1 MLRLLSILSLLFF
14 FGCQIQNEDLKFENL
29 ETLATVSD
37 DHDDEVLAAKKK
49 RMCLYLFIKIE
60 TDDPDLLDQTM
71 CVCPSL
77 PAGTCYSTGDLGWP
91 FAEMIA
97 IPISDPCLGFEE
109 GDHHIVGHSDEAP
122 FMNNN
127 PTTIQLYVHVTDIN
141 TAYSSYVTY
150 YPETNT
156 FSLDNVA
163 PGINIEV
170 ITDNFGFLC

>member
-14 FGCQIQNEDLKFENL
+14 FGCQIQNEDLEFENL
-29 ETLATVSD
+29 EALETINYN
-37 DHDDEVLAAKKK
+37 HDDEVLAAKKK
-49 RMCLYLFIKIE
+49 KICLYLFIKIE
-60 TDDPDLLDQTM
+60 TDDPGLLDQTM

-77 PAGTCYSTGDLGWP
+77 PAGTCYSTGNLGWP
-91 FAEMIA
+91 YTEMIA

-109 GDHHIVGHSDEAP
+109 GDHHIIGLSDEGP
-122 FMNNN
+122 FTTSN

-141 TAYSSYVTY
+141 TAYTSYVTY

-163 PGINIEV
+163 PGITIEV
-170 ITDNFGFLC
+170 LTNGFLC